1 MLITR
6 KKNNYMN
13 SLSQVFQISVWSFTI
28 VICSFLFLL
37 FGRWLDTQF
46 GTQPTFM
53 FGLFFLAIFLCI
65 GRLYWDAWLEMKKLL
80 KL

>member
-6 KKNNYMN
+6 KKKQYM
-13 SLSQVFQISVWSFTI
+13 SSFSQVFQISVWSFTI

-37 FGRWLDTQF
+37 FGRWLDTML

-53 FGLFFLAIFLCI
+53 FGLFLLAVFLSI
-65 GRLYWDAWLEMKKLL
+65 GRLYRDAWLEMKKQL

>member
-1 MLITR
+1 MLTTR

-13 SLSQVFQISVWSFTI
+13 SFSQVFQISVWSFTL

-37 FGRWLDTQF
+37 FGRWLDTIF
-46 GTQPTFM
+46 GTEPTFM
-53 FGLFFLAIFLCI
+53 FGLFLLAVFLCI

>member
-6 KKNNYMN
+6 KKNNYMK
-13 SLSQVFQISVWSFTI
+13 SFSQVFQISVWSFTI

-37 FGRWLDTQF
+37 FGRWLDTKF
-46 GTQPTFM
+46 GTAPTFM
-53 FGLFFLAIFLCI
+53 FGLFFLAVFLCI